1 MPRGNDKIDTASR
14 PVSDIAFTPSVK
26 AFQEHMGSRENYEM
40 MEQQG
45 GWKVAIVPQL
55 SNFIAK
61 MDTFFLGTV
70 NAEGQPYIQ
79 HRGGPKGF
87 LKVLDETT
95 LAFGDFEGN
104 RQYITAGNLADNDK
118 AFIFLL
124 DTAHRRRIKIWGRA
138 EVIENDPTLL
148 ARFTDP
154 DYGYEPT
161 RVIRF
166 HIDAWDVNCPQHITP
181 RFTEEEIEQRILP
194 LKERIA
200 ELEQILETKGNL
212 K

>member
-1 MPRGNDKIDTASR
+1 MKT

-26 AFQEHMGSRENYEM
+26 AFQAYMGSRGNYEQ
-40 MEQQG
+40 MEQHG
-45 GWKVAIVPQL
+45 GWKSKVEPQL
-55 SNFIAK
+55 ERFIAN

-87 LKVLDETT
+87 LKVLNETT

-104 RQYITAGNLADNDK
+104 RQYITAGNLNDNPK

-138 EVIENDPTLL
+138 EVVEHDPDLL
-148 ARFTDP
+148 EDFSNP

-166 HIDAWDVNCPQHITP
+166 HVDAWDVNCPQHITP
-181 RFTEEEIEQRILP
+181 RFTEEEIQEIIQP
-194 LKERIA
+194 LNERIA
-200 ELEQILETKGNL
+200 ELEQRLENNGDS
-212 K
+212 

>member
-1 MPRGNDKIDTASR
+1 MKLKDGK

-26 AFQEHMGSRENYEM
+26 AFQERMGSRGNYEQ
-40 MEQQG
+40 MELHG
-45 GWKVAIVPQL
+45 GWKVEIEPQL
-55 SNFIAK
+55 ERFIAN

-87 LKVLDETT
+87 LKVLDKHT

-104 RQYITAGNLADNDK
+104 RQYITAGNLNDSNK

-124 DTAHRRRIKIWGRA
+124 DAAHRRRIKIWGRA
-138 EVIENDPTLL
+138 EVVENDPELL
-148 ARFTDP
+148 NTFETP

-161 RVIRF
+161 RAILF
-166 HIDAWDVNCPQHITP
+166 HVDAWDVNCPQHITP
-181 RFTEEEIEQRILP
+181 RFTEEEIQDSIQP

-200 ELEQILETKGNL
+200 ELEQRLEEKGDSS
-212 K
+212 

>member
-1 MPRGNDKIDTASR
+1 MTTTNRKS
-14 PVSDIAFTPSVK
+14 VSDIAFTPSVK
-26 AFQEHMGSRENYEM
+26 AIQERMGSRENYEM

-45 GWKVAIVPQL
+45 GWKAEIEPQL
-55 SNFIAK
+55 ERFIAH

-70 NAEGQPYIQ
+70 NAEGQPYVQ

-87 LKVLDETT
+87 LKVLDKHT

-104 RQYITAGNLADNDK
+104 RQYITAGNLNDSNK

-138 EVIENDPTLL
+138 EVVENDPKWL
-148 ARFTDP
+148 ARFTDQ
-154 DYGYEPT
+154 DYGYEAT

-166 HIDAWDVNCPQHITP
+166 HIDAWDVNCPQHITK
-181 RFTEEEIEQRILP
+181 RFTEEEIEERVRP
-194 LKERIA
+194 LKERIT
-200 ELEQILETKGNL
+200 ELEQRLENTGDSK
-212 K
+212 